1 MRLYPLA
8 PAYDAGGIFELA
20 VEPGRRFSVAI
31 YRQGIGEALEFHCG
45 ILVEDRGA
53 MDCDSVSGQW
63 VLTSPRG
70 RTATRCDAAWRWPS
84 FRFRFDRADVT
95 SGVYVAVAYEVRANG
110 EPVRP
115 LGRSCAMHEPL
126 YGLPPDSRSMAMLVA
141 RPPRPSASV
150 AYIVPVATYQAYNS
164 IGGGGFYH
172 DPVRRKKPVTTV
184 TLLRPG
190 GGFGAQFG
198 EPADPYEPRSPRQQ
212 FPHWDAKFV
221 RWLQAKN
228 IACDFY
234 SDLDLDDGDRLDLTQ
249 YRCVLSVGHHEYWSR
264 RMRDRMAGF
273 IANGGHYAIFSG
285 NTCYRPIE
293 FSRGSPHAPDLRVT
307 RLAENWPGHDESD
320 LIGLSY
326 GYGGGWWGEW
336 RLLRGGWIRRE
347 RPATGFRVEDASH
360 WALAGTEL
368 NNGDIFGAE
377 DRLVGYEVDG
387 LPPNPNG
394 FHVLGMTSALNGW
407 DVGGRGVFGVLQRA
421 AEKGVQPGIV
431 FNAGTT
437 DWARVLMD
445 PHAESHAVVD
455 RITSNVF
462 ERLLANPSNR
472 DRQSVTAQ
480 A

>member
-8 PAYDAGGIFELA
+8 PAYDAGGVFELA
-20 VEPGRRFSVAI
+20 VEPGYRFSIAI
-31 YRQGIGEALEFHCG
+31 YRQDVGEALVFHCD
-45 ILVEDRGA
+45 ILVDDRGVIG
-53 MDCDSVSGQW
+53 CDRVSGQW

-70 RTATRCDAAWRWPS
+70 RAAARCDGAWAWPS
-84 FRFRFDRADVT
+84 VRFRFDRAHVT
-95 SGVYVAVAYEVRANG
+95 TGVYVAVAYEVRANG

-115 LGRSCAMHEPL
+115 LGRRCRAHEPI
-126 YGLPPDSRSMAMLVA
+126 YGLPPDSKSMAMLIA
-141 RPPRPSASV
+141 RPPRPSASI
-150 AYIVPVATYQAYNS
+150 AYIVPVATYHAYNS
-164 IGGGGFYH
+164 IGGGGFYY
-172 DPVRRKKPVTTV
+172 DPIRRLKPVTTV

-190 GGFGAQFG
+190 GGFGGQFG
-198 EPADPYEPRSPRQQ
+198 EPLDPYDPRSPRQQ

-234 SDLDLDDGDRLDLTQ
+234 TDLDLDDGVRLDPTQ
-249 YRCVLSVGHHEYWSR
+249 YCCVLSVGHHEYWSR

-273 IANGGHYAIFSG
+273 IAKGGHYAIFSG
-285 NTCYRPIE
+285 NTCFRPVE
-293 FSRGSPHAPDLRVT
+293 FTRGSPDAPDLRMT

-347 RPATGFRVEDASH
+347 RPAAGFRVEDASH
-360 WALAGTEL
+360 WALAGTGL
-368 NNGDIFGAE
+368 KNGDIFGAE

-387 LPPNPNG
+387 LPPKPNG
-394 FHVLGMTSALNGW
+394 FHALGTTSVLDGW
-407 DVGGRGVFGVLQRA
+407 DVGGRGVFGVLER
-421 AEKGVQPGIV
+421 ESERGVQPGIV

-445 PHAESHAVVD
+445 PHAASHTIVE

-462 ERLLANPSNR
+462 KRLLADPSNR
-472 DRQSVTAQ
+472 DRHSVPAQ

>member
-8 PAYDAGGIFELA
+8 PAYDAGGVFELA
-20 VEPGRRFSVAI
+20 VEPGHRFSIAI
-31 YRQGIGEALEFHCG
+31 YRQGVGEALVFHCG
-45 ILVEDRGA
+45 IVVEDRGTLQG
-53 MDCDSVSGQW
+53 DRVNGQW
-63 VLTSPRG
+63 VLSSPPG
-70 RTATRCDAAWRWPS
+70 RFAARCDSAWLWPS
-84 FRFRFDRADVT
+84 FRFRFDHADVST
-95 SGVYVAVAYEVRANG
+95 GIYVAVAYEVRANG
-110 EPVRP
+110 EPVHP
-115 LGRSCAMHEPL
+115 LGRRCTAREPL
-126 YGLPPDSRSMAMLVA
+126 HGLPPDSKSMAMLVA
-141 RPPRPSASV
+141 RPVRPAAAI

-172 DPVRRKKPVTTV
+172 DPIRRTKPVKTV
-184 TLLRPG
+184 TLQRPG

-198 EPADPYEPRSPRQQ
+198 EPVDPYEPQSPRQQ

-234 SDLDLDDGDRLDLTQ
+234 TDLDLDDGERLDLAQ
-249 YRCVLSVGHHEYWSR
+249 YCCVLSVGHHEYWST

-285 NTCYRPIE
+285 NTCYRPVE
-293 FSRGSPHAPDLRVT
+293 FSRGSPEAPDLRVT
-307 RLAENWPGHDESD
+307 RLAENWPGHDESE

-326 GYGGGWWGEW
+326 GYGGGWWGQW
-336 RLLRGGWIRRE
+336 RRLRGWTKRE
-347 RPATGFRVEDASH
+347 RPAVGFRIEDASH
-360 WALAGTEL
+360 WALAGTQL
-368 NNGDIFGAE
+368 KNGDVFGAE

-387 LPPNPNG
+387 LPPTPNG
-394 FHVLGMTSALNGW
+394 FHVLGRTAVLDGW
-407 DVGGRGVFGVLQRA
+407 DVGGRGVLGVLERT
-421 AEKGVQPGIV
+421 AETGVQPGIV

-445 PHAESHAVVD
+445 PGAQSHAVVD

-462 ERLLANPSNR
+462 ERLLANPCNR
-472 DRQSVTAQ
+472 NRQSVTAQ